1 MPTTIPIIPDT
12 ITVHLGK
19 ADENARNVTVPFLDY
34 IANVA
39 SSEIYPTWPESAI
52 RANMLA
58 QMSFALN
65 RIYTE
70 FYRSRGYDF
79 DITSSTSTDQSY
91 VEGRDIFENIRELAG
106 ELYGSYIRRA
116 GSVEPLFAA
125 YCDGRRVSCEGLSQW
140 GTVDLAEAGQD
151 PLDILRYYYG
161 DDIELVT
168 NAPTGTLTETVPR
181 APLRIGSAGDDVRVA
196 QIRLNR
202 IAKNYPSIPRIVET
216 DGIFSTDTEAAVRE
230 FQRVFG
236 LAEDGVIGRATWY
249 YIRRIYNGVKR
260 INELDSEGISADEIT
275 KQYPGVLREGDTGLG
290 VRNLQF
296 FLNYLSGFY
305 DSIPPLAVDGV
316 FGPTTRAALID
327 AQNTFGL
334 VADGILGE
342 VSWRAIYDAYL
353 GIVSTIPLEYT
364 EGVVVPFPGVPL
376 RIGSESESV
385 RLLQEYLNYI
395 ARTYPEIPTVNVTG
409 YFGERTRDAV
419 LAFQALSGLPQTG
432 IVFGPTWSAITDLY
446 SDLYNGA
453 NLGEGQYPGFE
464 VGGNAS

>member
-12 ITVHLGK
+12 ITVHLGR
-19 ADENARNVTVPFLDY
+19 ADANARNVTVPFLDY

-58 QMSFALN
+58 QMTFALN

-70 FYRSRGYDF
+70 YYRSRGYDF
-79 DITSSTSTDQSY
+79 DITASTAMDQSY
-91 VEGRDIFENIRELAG
+91 VEGRDIFENIKELAG
-106 ELYGSYIRRA
+106 ELYGTYLRRE

-125 YCDGRRVSCEGLSQW
+125 YCDGRQVNCEGLSQW
-140 GTVDLAEAGQD
+140 DTVGLAEDGLDAF
-151 PLDILRYYYG
+151 DILRYYYG
-161 DDIELVT
+161 DNIELVT
-168 NAPTGTLTETVPR
+168 DTPISTVTETVPR
-181 APLRIGSAGDDVRVA
+181 APLRIGSGGDDVRTA

-230 FQRVFG
+230 FQRIFG
-236 LAEDGVIGRATWY
+236 LTQDGVIGRATWY

-260 INELDSEGISADEIT
+260 LNELDSEGISTDEVT

-290 VRNLQF
+290 VRNLQY

-316 FGPTTRAALID
+316 FGAATRAALID

-334 VADGILGE
+334 TADGILGE

-395 ARTYPEIPTVNVTG
+395 AATYESIPTVNVTG

-419 LAFQALSGLPQTG
+419 LAVQALSGLPQTG
-432 IVFGPTWSAITDLY
+432 IVLAPTWNAITDLY

-464 VGGNAS
+464 VGGNV

>member
-1 MPTTIPIIPDT
+1 MPTTTPIIPDT
-12 ITVHLGK
+12 ITVHLGR
-19 ADENARNVTVPFLDY
+19 ADANARNVTVPFLDY

-79 DITSSTSTDQSY
+79 DITSSTASDQSY
-91 VEGRDIFENIRELAG
+91 VDGRDVFENIKELAG
-106 ELYGSYIRRA
+106 ELYGTYLRRE

-125 YCDGRRVSCEGLSQW
+125 YCDGRQVSCEGLSQW
-140 GTVDLAEAGQD
+140 GTVGLAEDGQSAM
-151 PLDILRYYYG
+151 DILRYYYG
-161 DDIELVT
+161 DNIELVT
-168 NAPTGTLTETVPR
+168 DAPIGTVTETVPR
-181 APLRIGSAGDDVRVA
+181 ASLRIGSGGDDVRVA

-202 IAKNYPSIPRIVET
+202 IARNYPSIPRIVET

-230 FQRVFG
+230 FQRIFG
-236 LAEDGVIGRATWY
+236 LTQDGVIGRATWY

-260 INELDSEGISADEIT
+260 LNELDSEGISTDEVT

-290 VRNLQF
+290 VRNLQY

-305 DSIPPLAVDGV
+305 DSIPPLAADGV
-316 FGPTTRAALID
+316 FGADTRAALID

-334 VADGILGE
+334 AADGILGE

-353 GIVSTIPLEYT
+353 GVVSTIPLEYT

-395 ARTYPEIPTVNVTG
+395 AGTYESVPSVSVTG

-419 LAFQALSGLPQTG
+419 LAVQALSGLPQTG
-432 IVFGPTWSAITDLY
+432 IVLGPTWSAITDLY
-446 SDLYNGA
+446 SDLYYGA
-453 NLGEGQYPGFE
+453 TLGEGQYPGFE
-464 VGGNAS
+464 VGGNT

>member
-1 MPTTIPIIPDT
+1 MPTTTPIIPDT
-12 ITVHLGK
+12 ITVHLGR
-19 ADENARNVTVPFLDY
+19 ADDNARNVTVPFLDY

-39 SSEIYPTWPESAI
+39 SSEIYPTWPESVL
-52 RANMLA
+52 RANILA
-58 QMSFALN
+58 QMTFALN

-79 DITSSTSTDQSY
+79 DITSSTAGDQSY
-91 VEGRDIFENIRELAG
+91 VEGRDVFENIKELAG
-106 ELYGSYIRRA
+106 ELYGTYIRRK

-125 YCDGRRVSCEGLSQW
+125 YCDGRRTSCDGLSQW
-140 GTVDLAEAGQD
+140 GTVGLAEDGQNAM
-151 PLDILRYYYG
+151 DILRYYYG

-168 NAPTGTLTETVPR
+168 DAPIGTMTETVPR
-181 APLRIGSAGDDVRVA
+181 APLRIGSIGDDVRVA

-202 IAKNYPSIPRIVET
+202 IAKNYPSIPRIAEA

-230 FQRVFG
+230 FQRIFG
-236 LAEDGVIGRATWY
+236 LTQDGVIGRATWY

-260 INELDSEGISADEIT
+260 ISELDSEGIATDEVT

-290 VRNLQF
+290 VRNLQY

-316 FGPTTRAALID
+316 FGPDTRAALID

-334 VADGILGE
+334 TADGVLGE

-395 ARTYPEIPTVNVTG
+395 SGTYESIPAVNVTG

-419 LAFQALSGLPQTG
+419 LAVQALAGLPQTG
-432 IVFGPTWSAITDLY
+432 IVLGPTWSAVTDLY
-446 SDLYNGA
+446 SDLYHGA
-453 NLGEGQYPGFE
+453 TLGEGQYPGFE
-464 VGGNAS
+464 VGGNT